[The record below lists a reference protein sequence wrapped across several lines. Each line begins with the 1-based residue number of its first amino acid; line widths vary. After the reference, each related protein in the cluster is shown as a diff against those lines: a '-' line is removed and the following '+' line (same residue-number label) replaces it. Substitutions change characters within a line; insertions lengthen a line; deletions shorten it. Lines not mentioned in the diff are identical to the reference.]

1 MFVYKPVYDT
11 LALKKDKGSW
21 LFFYVLSW
29 KSKEVYTSKLKQ
41 LYSGFLQS
49 IKLSWFKIRKK
60 FDNDPLAVEQ
70 KN

>member
-49 IKLSWFKIRKK
+49 IKFS
-60 FDNDPLAVEQ
+60 
-70 KN
+70 